1 MFLVNYL
8 YLRKGKRLFTFF
20 NKKYDCD
27 IRNKKIKKMRKDI
40 FVLEQRTGSH

>member
-20 NKKYDCD
+20 NKKID
-27 IRNKKIKKMRKDI
+27 IVNKNVQNKTIKYGGIIKDM
-40 FVLEQRTGSH
+40 